1 MSSPVSTKFKLI
13 SMAEV
18 LELTGWSITT
28 LDRRVK
34 AGQFPNPIDGKSKGS
49 SRKWTLA
56 QYEAW
61 AKRKMDEAD
70 TEAA

>member
-1 MSSPVSTKFKLI
+1 MSEVATKFKLI
-13 SMAEV
+13 GVAQL
-18 LELTGWSITT
+18 LEITGWSITT

-34 AGQFPNPIDGKSKGS
+34 SGEFPGPVDGKARGS